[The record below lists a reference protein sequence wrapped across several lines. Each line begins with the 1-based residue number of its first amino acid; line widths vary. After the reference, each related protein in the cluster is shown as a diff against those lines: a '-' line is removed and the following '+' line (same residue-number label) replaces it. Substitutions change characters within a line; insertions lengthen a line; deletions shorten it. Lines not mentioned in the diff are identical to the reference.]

1 MVYDWIVVGGGI
13 QGSTIAAFLVKN
25 NKVSTDKLRIIDP
38 HVRPLFKWTTSTD
51 RIGMKFLRSPF
62 VHHLDVDPF
71 SLRSYAAKHQWKK
84 SEFYGVYK
92 RPSLEMFNE
101 HSQTLLHDLGLEA
114 SWHQG
119 YVNGL
124 DREDNYWVVNTAG
137 EERLKAK
144 RVVLALSIND
154 QLHVP
159 EWADSI
165 KQEWHGM
172 FHIFDDSADFSKL
185 RMPVAV
191 IGGGITAAH
200 TVIKLSALYS
210 GQVTLIKRHPFK
222 VCDFDSDPGWL
233 GPKYQKSYQRITD
246 YSERREVIKKA
257 RNRGSLPSEL
267 FHKLR
272 KLENEQTIKVADGE
286 VTSVKQGENKELILS
301 VDTQEVKVQSIVFAT
316 GFRPSRPGGRW
327 LEKAIETFGL
337 PCAKCGYPIV
347 SQSLEWCRHL
357 YVTGPLAEL
366 EIGPIAR
373 NISGARQAAE
383 RIVQS
388 I

>member
-38 HVRPLFKWTTSTD
+38 HEMPLFKWTKSME
-51 RIGMKFLRSPF
+51 RIGVKFLRSPF

-92 RPSLEMFNE
+92 RPSLEVFNE
-101 HSQTLLHDLGLEA
+101 HSQTLLRDLGLGA

-124 DREDNYWVVNTAG
+124 DREDNFWIVSTAG
-137 EERLKAK
+137 GERLKSK
-144 RVVLALSIND
+144 NVVLALSIND

-191 IGGGITAAH
+191 MEE
-200 TVIKLSALYS
+200 ALQPS
-210 GQVTLIKRHPFK
+210 IQSSSFRHSIQV
-222 VCDFDSDPGWL
+222 
-233 GPKYQKSYQRITD
+233 KS
-246 YSERREVIKKA
+246 
-257 RNRGSLPSEL
+257 L
-267 FHKLR
+267 
-272 KLENEQTIKVADGE
+272 
-286 VTSVKQGENKELILS
+286 
-301 VDTQEVKVQSIVFAT
+301 
-316 GFRPSRPGGRW
+316 
-327 LEKAIETFGL
+327 
-337 PCAKCGYPIV
+337 
-347 SQSLEWCRHL
+347 
-357 YVTGPLAEL
+357 
-366 EIGPIAR
+366 
-373 NISGARQAAE
+373 
-383 RIVQS
+383 
-388 I
+388 

>member
-101 HSQTLLHDLGLEA
+101 HSQTLLHDLGLGA

-124 DREDNYWVVNTAG
+124 DREGNYWIVNTAG

-165 KQEWHGM
+165 KQEWHVM

-301 VDTQEVKVQSIVFAT
+301 VDTQEVKVQSIDFAT

>member
-101 HSQTLLHDLGLEA
+101 HSQTLLHDLGLGA

-124 DREDNYWVVNTAG
+124 DREDNYWIVNTAG

-165 KQEWHGM
+165 KQEWHVM

-200 TVIKLSALYS
+200 TVIKRSALYS

-222 VCDFDSDPGWL
+222 VWDFDSDPGWL

-246 YSERREVIKKA
+246 YSKRREVIKKA

>member
-13 QGSTIAAFLVKN
+13 QGSTTAAFLVKN
-25 NKVSTDKLRIIDP
+25 SKVSTDKLRIIDP
-38 HVRPLFKWTTSTD
+38 HEMPLFKWTKSTE

-92 RPSLEMFNE
+92 RPSLEVFNE
-101 HSQTLLHDLGLEA
+101 HSQTLLHDLGLGA

-124 DREDNYWVVNTAG
+124 DREDNFWIVSTAG
-137 EERLKAK
+137 GERLKSK
-144 RVVLALSIND
+144 NVVLALSIND

-165 KQEWHGM
+165 KQKWHGM

-267 FHKLR
+267 FLKLR
-272 KLENEQTIKVADGE
+272 KLENDQTIKVADGE
-286 VTSVKQGENKELILS
+286 VTSVKQVENKELILS

-316 GFRPSRPGGRW
+316 GFRPSRPGGSW

>member
-38 HVRPLFKWTTSTD
+38 HEMPLFKWTKSTE

-71 SLRSYAAKHQWKK
+71 SLRSYAANHQWKK

-101 HSQTLLHDLGLEA
+101 HSQSLLHDLGLGA

-124 DREDNYWVVNTAG
+124 DREDNYWIVSTDG
-137 EERLKAK
+137 GERLKSK
-144 RVVLALSIND
+144 KVVLALSIND

-165 KQEWHGM
+165 KQGRHGV
-172 FHIFDDSADFSKL
+172 FHIFDEAADFTGL
-185 RMPVAV
+185 RKPVAV

-200 TVIKLSALYS
+200 TVIKLSALYP
-210 GQVTLIKRHPFK
+210 GQVTLIKRHPLK

-233 GPKYQKSYQRITD
+233 GPKYQKNYRRITD

-257 RNRGSLPSEL
+257 RNRGSLPPEL

-272 KLENEQTIKVADGE
+272 KLENDQTIKVADGE
-286 VTSVKQGENKELILS
+286 VTSVKEGENKELILS
-301 VDTQEVKVQSIVFAT
+301 VDMQEVKVQSIVFAT
-316 GFRPSRPGGRW
+316 GFMPSRPGGSW

-347 SQSLEWCRHL
+347 SQSLEWCPHL